1 MPSVLSIN
9 ADTQQANNSY
19 ETFLI
24 NLDAGTSVQITPS
37 TIKSIRSVTITPW
50 SDTSAAVLTSVYPA
64 DFTSPLTTPFT
75 SGASGVSIV
84 GAAGVWIDTNFFV
97 RIEGVTA

>member
-1 MPSVLSIN
+1 MPSVLSLGG
-9 ADTQQANNSY
+9 DTQQANNSY
-19 ETFLI
+19 EIFLV
-24 NLDAGTSVQITPS
+24 NLDAGASVQITPS
-37 TIKSIRSVTITPW
+37 TIKSIKSVTITPW
-50 SDTSAAVLTSVYPA
+50 SDSSAAVITSIYPA

-84 GAAGVWIDTNFFV
+84 AAAGVWIDTNFFV